1 MCERTPMKSYYRIML
16 GRQSSL
22 AKTAFGEGIIGIH
35 DNYVGDLEGRLPDDW
50 RSFNKEMIPIYLA
63 KNPEKSKVAAGL
75 ACGFMWTVCKGIVK
89 GDIILSPD
97 GTGTYFVGEVTGDY
111 EYLDAPF
118 FPHRRTVQW
127 TGQVVQ
133 RSDMSDAL
141 RNSSGSIGTVS
152 NISKYADEIERLI
165 RGEDAPK
172 IISNDQTIEDVSAF
186 AMEKH
191 LEHFLVQNWSQ
202 TELGKEYDIFTVD
215 GEMVGQQ
222 YLTDT
227 GPMDILAIKKDKSEL
242 LVVELK
248 RGRAGD
254 VVVGQTLRYLGYA
267 VQELAEPHQKVRG
280 VIIALEDDQRIR
292 RALAATP
299 NIEFYRYQVSFKMQK
314 V

>member
-1 MCERTPMKSYYRIML
+1 MKNYYRIML
-16 GRQSSL
+16 GKQS
-22 AKTAFGEGIIGIH
+22 AFAQVAFDEGIIGIH
-35 DNYVGDLEGRLPDDW
+35 DNFVGDLSGKLPDDW
-50 RSFNKEMIPIYLA
+50 RSFNKGMIPIYQA
-63 KNPEKSKVAAGL
+63 QYPEKSKVAAGL
-75 ACGFMWTVCKGIVK
+75 ACGFMWTVCKGILK
-89 GDIILSPD
+89 GDLILSPD
-97 GTGTYFVGEVTGDY
+97 GTGVYHVGEVTGDY
-111 EYLDAPF
+111 EYIDAPF
-118 FPHRRTVQW
+118 IPHRRKVNW
-127 TGQVVQ
+127 TGQRIQ
-133 RSDMSDAL
+133 RSDMSEAL

-152 NISKYADEIERLI
+152 NITKYADEIERLI
-165 RGEDAPK
+165 RGEDAPR
-172 IISNDQTIEDVSAF
+172 IITNDETIEDVSAF

-191 LEHFLVQNWSQ
+191 LEHFLVQNWAQ

-254 VVVGQTLRYLGYA
+254 AVVGQTLRYMGYA
-267 VQELAEPHQKVRG
+267 LQELAEPQQKVRG
-280 VIIALEDDQRIR
+280 VIIALEDDQKIR

-299 NIEFYRYQVSFKMQK
+299 NIDFYRYQVSFKMQK

>member
-1 MCERTPMKSYYRIML
+1 MKSYYRVML
-16 GRQSSL
+16 GRQSVY
-22 AKTAFGEGIIGIH
+22 AQVAFEELIIGVH
-35 DNYVGDLEGRLPDDW
+35 DNFVGDLSGKLYDDW

-63 KNPEKSKVAAGL
+63 HYPEKSKIAAGL
-75 ACGFMWTVCKGIVK
+75 VCGFTWMVCKGIQK
-89 GDIILSPD
+89 GDIVLSPD
-97 GTGTYFVGEVTGDY
+97 GTGSYHVGEVTGDY
-111 EYLDAPF
+111 YYMDAPF
-118 FPHRRTVQW
+118 LPHRRDVTW
-127 TGQVVQ
+127 TGQVIQ
-133 RSDMSDAL
+133 RSNMSEAL
-141 RNSSGSIGTVS
+141 RNSAGSIGTVS
-152 NISKYADEIERLI
+152 NLTKHADEIGRLI
-165 RGEDAPK
+165 RGEDAPRVT
-172 IISNDQTIEDVSAF
+172 SNDETIEDVSAF

-202 TELGKEYDIFTVD
+202 TELGKEYDIFAVD

-254 VVVGQTLRYLGYA
+254 AVVGQTLRYMGYA
-267 VQELAEPHQKVRG
+267 LQELAEPQQKVRG
-280 VIIALEDDQRIR
+280 VIIALEDDQKIR